1 MRTHNIEFGNNII
14 VISINCI
21 EITFHEFSDA
31 DVIDL
36 LFISE
41 GDKLESI
48 THLKSAWSCCST
60 LTTYSCQMKNVELM
74 WVNQKMFF
82 QSPIHRIPVT
92 LALTVCAST
101 VSAEG
106 MVTIHLDPSSNNLPV
121 SILELISFNYLYNI
135 ALMN

>member
-1 MRTHNIEFGNNII
+1 MRIHNIKFGNNII

-36 LFISE
+36 LFISD

-74 WVNQKMFF
+74 WVN
-82 QSPIHRIPVT
+82 
-92 LALTVCAST
+92 
-101 VSAEG
+101 
-106 MVTIHLDPSSNNLPV
+106 
-121 SILELISFNYLYNI
+121 
-135 ALMN
+135 